1 MQGGDH
7 GEYSLLLRP
16 FQVGLEAHQIID
28 GAVGVVFAQLHHR
41 VGIPACFGIRQALGL
56 QGSEAQRVLAAA
68 GHHLHRHTALKHIVI
83 LEAVDL
89 RLLCGNQRLPEGQ
102 ILLPVH
108 GTVDVIRRA
117 LVIAAGKVGAGHIH
131 TVKGH
136 QRRGSVKEVE
146 GIAIPQQY
154 RQLVR
159 QCVGGQGAGG
169 DDHIALRDLGHF
181 LRHHRDIG
189 VAADGLRHHS
199 GKTVAVHRQRTAGR
213 HRRGVGA
220 PQDQAVQPPQL
231 LFQQAYGVFQTRAPQ
246 RIGAAQLGK
255 IVRHMG
261 RRPLEGLHLPQ
272 RHLYA
277 PLGQLPR
284 ALAARKASADYSH
297 SVHSTPPFSADFL
310 TAVFFAA
317 VVFFVAAAFLAAGF
331 FAAVF
336 VVVFLAADFFA
347 AVSSAAGSAAASPP
361 SAASFLR

>member
-1 MQGGDH
+1 MIQRRNDAKVDVHGLELRHGLVADIQPQRTDGRLPGKVNGRFSLQTAGQLYPHQKTAGAGLHIALHTGHLSGKRNAGIAFQAVVPVKKPGRIQIGVAVHDAVAQEPGVLQGGDH
-7 GEYSLLLRP
+7 GEYPLLLRP

-89 RLLCGNQRLPEGQ
+89 RLLRGNQRLPEGQ

-117 LVIAAGKVGAGHIH
+117 LVIAAGKIGAGHIH

-136 QRRGSVKEVE
+136 QRRGSVKEME
-146 GIAIPQQY
+146 GIGIPQQY

-159 QCVGGQGAGG
+159 QRVGGQGAGG

-246 RIGAAQLGK
+246 
-255 IVRHMG
+255 
-261 RRPLEGLHLPQ
+261 
-272 RHLYA
+272 
-277 PLGQLPR
+277 
-284 ALAARKASADYSH
+284 
-297 SVHSTPPFSADFL
+297 
-310 TAVFFAA
+310 
-317 VVFFVAAAFLAAGF
+317 
-331 FAAVF
+331 
-336 VVVFLAADFFA
+336 
-347 AVSSAAGSAAASPP
+347 
-361 SAASFLR
+361 